1 MSPAATLPPPQ
12 RVDKLKA
19 SSTPSPKGVFS
30 RFGTYLHL
38 YIIVG
43 VAIPVMIYVAVMQTL
58 GWRMP
63 IIGANG
69 VFSYIAGSTSQVALY
84 ASPATK
90 TYFTSIGGNYEF
102 LLSPWRDYFADRK
115 LRVKEIT
122 GPDQLKRMDEGVL
135 VLPSAVALSVEER
148 TEISAFRARGGA
160 VLSTWASGTRN
171 AKGEWEGWAFTEQLG
186 AKVLGELAA
195 DADVNHLITN
205 GESPVAHTL
214 PAGQRIFVSRAS
226 ESLLRL
232 QGDGIAARFMNWA
245 RIPVAER
252 RGEGAVVFSETTAQ
266 AGRTVVFGF
275 AETAWASH
283 PAAAY
288 ALIDDVIAWL
298 QREPKLVHAAWPSG
312 KLAAHVI
319 EMDTEEG
326 FANASNLATM
336 LDSIDYPT
344 TFFVLTSV
352 GKKFPDTVAQLAR
365 QHEIALHGDIHTSFK
380 DQPPAQQEQRIKTMM
395 ADMAAMLPN
404 KQGIVGF
411 RAPTEGYDA
420 TTEKLLQQNGLRYH
434 VADPNRSEARLPKMA
449 LVPGAD
455 LESDLVVLPRTQ
467 RDDINFFWEKLP
479 PDQLAQAMS
488 DDAALVL
495 ENGGLGLLS
504 VHSQNFAEN
513 SDLYKAM
520 PAYLLYLKQRRA
532 TLWLASA
539 GQVADWWRQ
548 RERFK
553 IKSRNSGRRL
563 ELDVSVLG
571 KTPVQGGTVM
581 VMLPQKDLV
590 PTVKSTK
597 TGGAAPAVQKVDA
610 YRAAII
616 FPSLAPGNYSYQITF
631 GQ

>member
-1 MSPAATLPPPQ
+1 MNRAATFPPRPD
-12 RVDKLKA
+12 DKLNV
-19 SSTPSPKGVFS
+19 SSTPVRKEVFG
-30 RFGTYLHL
+30 RLGTYLHL
-38 YIIVG
+38 YIIIG
-43 VAIPVMIYVAVMQTL
+43 VAIPVMIYLAVMQSL

-69 VFSYIAGSTSQVALY
+69 GLSYVAGSSNQVALY
-84 ASPATK
+84 ASPSTK
-90 TYFTSIGGNYEF
+90 AFFTTIGGNYEF
-102 LLSPWRDYFADRK
+102 LLAPWRDYFADRK
-115 LRVKEIT
+115 LRYKEIAD
-122 GPDQLKRMDEGVL
+122 PEQLKRMDEGVL
-135 VLPSAVALSVEER
+135 ILPSAVALSPEER
-148 TEISAFRARGGA
+148 AEIVAFRARGGA
-160 VLSTWASGTRN
+160 VLSTWATGTRN

-186 AKVLGELAA
+186 AKVLGELPA
-195 DADVNHLITN
+195 DSDVNHLIIN

-214 PAGQRIFVSRAS
+214 PAGQRIFISRAS
-226 ESLLRL
+226 ETLLRL
-232 QGDGIAARFMNWA
+232 QGEGVAARFMNWA
-245 RIPVAER
+245 RIPAAER
-252 RGEGAVVFSETTAQ
+252 RGEGAIVFSETTPQ

-275 AETAWASH
+275 AETAWASL
-283 PAAAY
+283 PTLAY
-288 ALIDDVIAWL
+288 TLIDDVMSWL

-312 KLAAHVI
+312 KLAANVI

-326 FANASNLATM
+326 FANASNFASM

-365 QHEIALHGDIHTSFK
+365 QHEIGLHGDIHIGFK
-380 DQPPAQQEQRIKTMM
+380 DQPPAVQEQRIKTMI
-395 ADMAAMLPN
+395 ADMAAMVPG
-404 KQGIVGF
+404 KQRVIGF

-420 TTEKLLQQNGLRYH
+420 TTEKLLQQNGVRYH
-434 VADPNRSEARLPKMA
+434 VADPNRSEGRLPKMA
-449 LVPGAD
+449 LLEGVD

-467 RDDINFFWEKLP
+467 RDDINLYWEKLP
-479 PDQLAQAMS
+479 PDQLSQAMS
-488 DDAALVL
+488 DDAALAL
-495 ENGGLGLLS
+495 ENGALGLLS
-504 VHSQNFAEN
+504 VHTQNFAAN

-548 RERFK
+548 RERFRV
-553 IKSRNSGRRL
+553 KSRISGRRF

-581 VMLPQKDLV
+581 VMLPQKDLLPV
-590 PTVKSTK
+590 VKLTK
-597 TGGAAPAVQKVDA
+597 TGGTAPLVQKVDA

-616 FPSLAPGNYSYQITF
+616 FPSLAPGNYGYQVTF